1 MTVISYNKELEIA
14 NLQFR
19 RLFSNI
25 TIYRNKQKIKFHVV
39 NENRTRIFKNLE
51 NPTKNE
57 TYSLPIISILRTGI
71 TKNDDRISNIN
82 NEIKYRQSSKMP
94 IDYNLLAPVPIDISY
109 SVTIMSKYQSD
120 IDMCMSNFIPFFNK
134 DLFVRC
140 EHPKFEDIEY
150 TSQVIMDGTITEEH
164 PPDLESTQDDIVTAT
179 CTFIFKTY
187 IFGGSAKAKS
197 KKIIRDGVTYDGDEP
212 TQVISTY
219 ISSYYDENLSTD
231 ISTEISVI
239 VDTEYDG
246 FIPLM
251 KSINVGFYPV
261 PILSQYIP
269 HVNWVDSLCARGF
282 DETPWVDRVVW
293 KIDETTGEL
302 TQEHTD
308 WVPPK
313 HPELSAYMD

>member
-1 MTVISYNKELEIA
+1 M
-14 NLQFR
+14 
-19 RLFSNI
+19 
-25 TIYRNKQKIKFHVV
+25 
-39 NENRTRIFKNLE
+39 
-51 NPTKNE
+51 
-57 TYSLPIISILRTGI
+57 
-71 TKNDDRISNIN
+71 
-82 NEIKYRQSSKMP
+82 
-94 IDYNLLAPVPIDISY
+94 
-109 SVTIMSKYQSD
+109 
-120 IDMCMSNFIPFFNK
+120 
-134 DLFVRC
+134 
-140 EHPKFEDIEY
+140 
-150 TSQVIMDGTITEEH
+150 
-164 PPDLESTQDDIVTAT
+164 
-179 CTFIFKTY
+179 
-187 IFGGSAKAKS
+187 
-197 KKIIRDGVTYDGDEP
+197 TYDGDEP

-313 HPELSAYMD
+313 HPELSAYME